1 MTPATTAEA
10 LASCSFCLKPH
21 TDVTWLVAGPGVY
34 ICNECVDLCLEVA
47 PSKSG
52 GSRPTMPVWESQT
65 DVEHVLQ
72 NLPRIAAAGAQV
84 ELNAHRM
91 GTACPDSR
99 RHLGPHRRGAR
110 HDQTVGLGTLRRR
123 RVRTSS
129 PLTRSTYARRMTS
142 GRRTVLITGNPGS
155 GKTAMVAESSASGTT
170 PSTRTT
176 RSPAGRMVLTDVA
189 GRGTAAVWRRPSS

>member
-84 ELNAHRM
+84 ELTLT
-91 GTACPDSR
+91 GWV
-99 RHLGPHRRGAR
+99 RHARTLGATWAR
-110 HDQTVGLGTLRRR
+110 IGEALAM
-123 RVRTSS
+123 
-129 PLTRSTYARRMTS
+129 TRQ
-142 GRRTVLITGNPGS
+142 
-155 GKTAMVAESSASGTT
+155 SAWE
-170 PSTRTT
+170 RF
-176 RSPAGRMVLTDVA
+176 
-189 GRGTAAVWRRPSS
+189 AVDE